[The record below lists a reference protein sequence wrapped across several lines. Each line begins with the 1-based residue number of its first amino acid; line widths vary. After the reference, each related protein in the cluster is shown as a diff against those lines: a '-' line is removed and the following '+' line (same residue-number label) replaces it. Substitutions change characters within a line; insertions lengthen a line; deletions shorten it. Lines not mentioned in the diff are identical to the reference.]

1 MKSHSKIAEQVYK
14 NVIAD
19 MMMMKM
25 LHETRQ
31 MKRKIAEYEAE
42 HGALDTLSKE
52 EQFKIL
58 DMLKAQK

>member
-1 MKSHSKIAEQVYK
+1 MKIAEQVYQ
-14 NVIAD
+14 NVISD
-19 MMMMKM
+19 MMMSKM
-25 LHETRQ
+25 LHETRE

>member
-1 MKSHSKIAEQVYK
+1 MKIAEQVYQ

-19 MMMMKM
+19 MMVMKM
-25 LHETRQ
+25 VHEARE

>member
-42 HGALDTLSKE
+42 HGALDALSKE

>member
-1 MKSHSKIAEQVYK
+1 MKIADQVYQ

-19 MMMMKM
+19 MMVMKM
-25 LHETRQ
+25 IHEARE

-42 HGALDTLSKE
+42 HGALDALSKE

>member
-1 MKSHSKIAEQVYK
+1 MKIAEQVYQ
-14 NVIAD
+14 NVISD

-25 LHETRQ
+25 LHETRE
-31 MKRKIAEYEAE
+31 MKRKIAEYEAQ

>member
-1 MKSHSKIAEQVYK
+1 MNYADRLYENIISKV
-14 NVIAD
+14 VGD

-25 LHETRQ
+25 IHEARE
-31 MKRKIAEYEAE
+31 MKRKIAEYEAQ
-42 HGALDTLSKE
+42 HGALDALSKE

>member
-1 MKSHSKIAEQVYK
+1 MAE
-14 NVIAD
+14 
-19 MMMMKM
+19 MTMMKM
-25 LHETRQ
+25 LHETRE

>member
-1 MKSHSKIAEQVYK
+1 MKIAEQVYQ
-14 NVIAD
+14 NVVDD
-19 MMMMKM
+19 MMMRKM
-25 LHETRQ
+25 LHETRE

>member
-1 MKSHSKIAEQVYK
+1 MKIAEQVYQ
-14 NVIAD
+14 NVISD
-19 MMMMKM
+19 MMMRKM
-25 LHETRQ
+25 LHETRE

>member
-1 MKSHSKIAEQVYK
+1 MKIAEQVYK
-14 NVIAD
+14 NVVAD
-19 MMMMKM
+19 MMMRMM
-25 LHETRQ
+25 LHETRE

>member
-1 MKSHSKIAEQVYK
+1 MKIAEQVYQ
-14 NVIAD
+14 NVISD

-25 LHETRQ
+25 LHETRE